1 MLSSQVWKV
10 SLEMR
15 GLNWKYKS
23 GSCKQKHSTYNH
35 HPGEKHRRK
44 PEFREK
50 ESDESLSSEASD
62 LRFRD
67 AGRLRKM
74 HQYEGIN
81 TGLCVCVCVYACS
94 PMRTTT
100 IKINP
105 SCLLRNLKIKAQNQ
119 FKRELEWSWGWLCG
133 ESQRQRWLQ
142 WREPWSVDSTHH
154 AFLITQADEN
164 RTHGAKQSQ
173 KKMKSLRLK

>member
-23 GSCKQKHSTYNH
+23 GSCKQKHRTYNH

-50 ESDESLSSEASD
+50 GSDESLNSEASD

-74 HQYEGIN
+74 HQCERKN
-81 TGLCVCVCVYACS
+81 TGLRVCVCARS
-94 PMRTTT
+94 LANERMRRTT
-100 IKINP
+100 IKTSP
-105 SCLLRNLKIKAQNQ
+105 SCLLRNLKIKEQNQ
-119 FKRELEWSWGWLCG
+119 FKRKLE
-133 ESQRQRWLQ
+133 
-142 WREPWSVDSTHH
+142 
-154 AFLITQADEN
+154 
-164 RTHGAKQSQ
+164 
-173 KKMKSLRLK
+173 